1 MVGHLKISKENKDE
15 MQKESIS
22 AVLTVP
28 ELARVLRIGRT
39 TAYKMVQEG
48 LIPAARIGKI
58 IRIPRHAVENF
69 LKKGGRE

>member
-1 MVGHLKISKENKDE
+1 MKEISDKMPKKEFE
-15 MQKESIS
+15 PFEP

-48 LIPAARIGKI
+48 QIPAMRIGKA
-58 IRIPRHAVENF
+58 IRIPRQAVENY
-69 LKKGGRE
+69 LQKKGGRE